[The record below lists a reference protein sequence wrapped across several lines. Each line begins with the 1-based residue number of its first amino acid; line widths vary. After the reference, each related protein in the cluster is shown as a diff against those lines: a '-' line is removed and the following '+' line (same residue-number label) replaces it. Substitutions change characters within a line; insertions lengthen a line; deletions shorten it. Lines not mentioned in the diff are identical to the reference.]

1 VRRLPILVIVAAG
14 LGYAVTAALFLLPPV
29 AFAPSRPF
37 GDLRPEECSD
47 AHFLAEVRR
56 QREVLF
62 VPLAQIPSHL
72 QRSVVAQEDRLFY
85 DHYGV
90 NWTLVWRALERN
102 IAAGEVRYGA
112 STLTM
117 QLARELFLDKRRQLL
132 RKLREMAYAL
142 QLERRLDKTQI
153 LELYLNVVHWGPGLR
168 GIGAASC
175 YYFGIAP
182 AELNPEQ
189 SGRLVAL
196 LPSPERLGERLRE
209 ELRSGPTAAVVG
221 S

>member
-1 VRRLPILVIVAAG
+1 MVAAA
-14 LGYAVTAALFLLPPV
+14 LSYAVATSLFVVPPV
-29 AFAPSRPF
+29 SFAPSRPF
-37 GDLRPEECSD
+37 GDLRAEECSD
-47 AHFLAEVRR
+47 DQFLAEVRR

-62 VPLAQIPSHL
+62 VPLAEIPSHL
-72 QRSVVAQEDRLFY
+72 QGSVLAQEDRLFY
-85 DHYGV
+85 VHSGI
-90 NWTLVWRALERN
+90 NWDLVWRALGRN
-102 IAAGEVRYGA
+102 LAAGEIRYGA

-117 QLARELFLDKRRQLL
+117 QLARELFLDKQRHLL

-142 QLERRLDKTQI
+142 QLERQLDKAQI

-175 YYFGIAP
+175 YYFGIPP
-182 AELNPEQ
+182 AELNAEQ

-196 LPSPERLGERLRE
+196 LPSPERLGESLRE
-209 ELRSGPTAAVVG
+209 ELRSGPTPVVAG

>member
-1 VRRLPILVIVAAG
+1 MVVAA
-14 LGYAVTAALFLLPPV
+14 LGYAAAALLFLVPPI

-37 GDLRPEECSD
+37 GELRPGECGD
-47 AHFLAEVRR
+47 PHFLDEVRR

-62 VPLAQIPSHL
+62 VPLAQIPPHL
-72 QRSVVAQEDRLFY
+72 QHSVVSQEDRLFFV
-85 DHYGV
+85 HYGV
-90 NWTLVWRALERN
+90 NWELVWRALGRD
-102 IAAGEVRYGA
+102 ITAGEIRYGA

-142 QLERRLDKTQI
+142 QLERQLDKAQI
-153 LELYLNVVHWGPGLR
+153 LELYLNVVDFGPGLR

-175 YYFGIAP
+175 YYFGIPP
-182 AELNPEQ
+182 AELSPEQ
-189 SGRLVAL
+189 SRRLVAL
-196 LPSPERLGERLRE
+196 LPSPERLGEHLRE
-209 ELRSGPTAAVVG
+209 ELLSGPTPVVEG

>member
-1 VRRLPILVIVAAG
+1 MVAAA
-14 LGYAVTAALFLLPPV
+14 LSYAVAASLFVVPPV

-37 GDLRPEECSD
+37 GDLRAEECGD
-47 AHFLAEVRR
+47 DQFLAEVRR

-62 VPLAQIPSHL
+62 VPLAEIPSHV
-72 QRSVVAQEDRLFY
+72 QRSVLAQEDRLFY
-85 DHYGV
+85 VHNGI
-90 NWTLVWRALERN
+90 NWDLVWRALGRN
-102 IAAGEVRYGA
+102 MAAGEIRYGA

-117 QLARELFLDKRRQLL
+117 QLARELFLDKQRHLL

-142 QLERRLDKTQI
+142 QLERQLDKAQI

-175 YYFGIAP
+175 YYFGIPP

-196 LPSPERLGERLRE
+196 LPSPERLGESLRE
-209 ELRSGPTAAVVG
+209 ELRSGPTPVVAG

>member
-1 VRRLPILVIVAAG
+1 MVVAA
-14 LGYAVTAALFLLPPV
+14 LGYAGAARLFVVPPV

-37 GDLRPEECSD
+37 GDLRAEECGD
-47 AHFLAEVRR
+47 DQFLAEVRR

-62 VPLAQIPSHL
+62 VPLAQIPSHV
-72 QRSVVAQEDRLFY
+72 QRSVLAQEDRLFY
-85 DHYGV
+85 VHSGI
-90 NWTLVWRALERN
+90 NWELVLRALGRN

-117 QLARELFLDKRRQLL
+117 QLARELFLDKERRLL

-142 QLERRLDKTQI
+142 QLERQLDKAQI

-175 YYFGIAP
+175 YYFGIPP
-182 AELNPEQ
+182 AELSPEQ
-189 SGRLVAL
+189 STRLVAL
-196 LPSPERLGERLRE
+196 LPSPERLGEGLRQ
-209 ELRSGPTAAVVG
+209 ELRSEPTPVVTG

>member
-1 VRRLPILVIVAAG
+1 MVAAA
-14 LGYAVTAALFLLPPV
+14 LGYAAAAALFLAPPV
-29 AFAPSRPF
+29 AFGPSRPF
-37 GDLRPEECSD
+37 GDLRPEECGDPNS
-47 AHFLAEVRR
+47 LAEVRR

-62 VPLAQIPSHL
+62 IPLEQIPAHVK
-72 QRSVVAQEDRLFY
+72 RSVVAQEDRLFY
-85 DHYGV
+85 VHHGV
-90 NWTLVWRALERN
+90 NWTLVWRALARD
-102 IAAGEVRYGA
+102 IATGEIRYGA

-117 QLARELFLDKRRQLL
+117 QLARELFLDKRRRLL

-142 QLERRLDKTQI
+142 QLERRLDKAAI
-153 LELYLNVVHWGPGLR
+153 LELYLNLVDWGPGLR

-175 YYFGIAP
+175 YYFGIPP

-196 LPSPERLGERLRE
+196 LPSPHRLGERLRE
-209 ELRSGPTAAVVG
+209 ELQSESTPGLAG